1 MNSDAAAG
9 PVRKILIIDRR
20 CYLPDLPM
28 QFLNSAAAMS
38 EGESARLEAV
48 RESLLESARGCQPS
62 SWQVCEAVEQRLGTQ
77 ALWLIQDAMSAILND
92 PQIPGAQKAYFGSL
106 LRGEDLDQAIRGFEP
121 PRRQVESTIDQ
132 LLDRGRAYRTS
143 GAFRGMVEF
152 MARFRNY
159 SPYNNMLVR
168 LQNPACGFYATA
180 SDWQR
185 RFDRDIKEDARPM
198 LILAPMHPVMLV
210 YGLDDT
216 EGEDLPDHL
225 QDFAR
230 FTGPWDPRRLEWL
243 LKNAEQRDR
252 IQVQFKELSS
262 VQAGFATTRVRGAH
276 WKMRVAI
283 HDGLDDPSRFGV
295 LCHEL
300 AYIHLGHRGADADG
314 FWPSRGGLG
323 TAAMEV
329 EAESVA
335 YVVGTR
341 MDLEGA
347 SPAYVS
353 NHMPDGQL
361 PIGVSLDLIAKVSG
375 LIEKMASGSLPPR
388 RG

>member
-1 MNSDAAAG
+1 MAAVPG
-9 PVRKILIIDRR
+9 V
-20 CYLPDLPM
+20 DL
-28 QFLNSAAAMS
+28 
-38 EGESARLEAV
+38 ARLGAV
-48 RESLLESARGCQPS
+48 RETILEAARGCQPS
-62 SWQVCEAVEQRLGTQ
+62 AWQVCEAVEQRLGTQ
-77 ALWLIQDAMSAILND
+77 ALWVIRDALAAILSD
-92 PQIPGAQKAYFGSL
+92 PGASGAQKAYFGSL

-121 PRRQVESTIDQ
+121 PRKQVESTIDQ
-132 LLDRGRAYRTS
+132 LVDRGLAYRTS
-143 GAFRGMVEF
+143 AAFSGMVEF

-168 LQNPACGFYATA
+168 IQNPACGFYATA

-185 RFDRDIKEDARPM
+185 RFDRELKEDARPM

-216 EGEDLPDHL
+216 EGEELPDHF
-225 QDFAR
+225 QDFAT
-230 FTGPWDPRRLEWL
+230 FTGPWDPRSLEWL
-243 LKNAEQRDR
+243 LKNAGQRDR

-262 VQAGFATTRVRGAH
+262 VQAGFATTRVRDAH

-300 AYIHLGHRGADADG
+300 AHIHLGHLGADADG
-314 FWPSRGGLG
+314 FWPSRGGLDH
-323 TAAMEV
+323 AAMEV

-341 MDLEGA
+341 LDLEGS

-353 NHMPDGQL
+353 DHMPDGKL
-361 PIGVSLDLIAKVSG
+361 PVGVSLDLIAKVSG

-388 RG
+388 RGLAG